1 MAGNIKEFNTM
12 IYSALGMI
20 IIALALFIYAYVRVS
35 TGSGIKDVKLITLLF
50 IISTIASLIV
60 IGDGLFIVHA
70 QQDYAGFSTEYIENN
85 VHAINVSPNT

>member
-1 MAGNIKEFNTM
+1 MGNLREFNIM
-12 IYSALGMI
+12 IYSTLGMI
-20 IIALALFIYAYVRVS
+20 IVGLALFIYAYVRVS

-70 QQDYAGFSTEYIENN
+70 QQDYAGFSNDYISNN
-85 VHAINVSPNT
+85 VSALQVSPNT